1 MFEGKLTIDVSP
13 SLEKVLYRLCDMMK
27 QLSVAPNTETGEPVN
42 PIESTVVDPTA
53 TAPTAAPDAPDAPD
67 APQIDNAEPSVP
79 VAPAPVYT
87 RNQISKAGAELI
99 AADPAKMSAL
109 QELLA
114 QFNVI
119 AIPEL
124 KEYQFGAF
132 AAELRELGA
141 NI

>member
-27 QLSVAPNTETGEPVN
+27 QLNVSPNTETREPVN

-53 TAPTAAPDAPDAPD
+53 TAPTAAPDAP
-67 APQIDNAEPSVP
+67 QIDNAEPSVP

-87 RNQISKAGAELI
+87 QNQISKAGAELI

-114 QFNVI
+114 QFNVTS
-119 AIPEL
+119 IPEL
-124 KEYQFGAF
+124 KEEQFGAF
-132 AAELRELGA
+132 ATKLRELGA

>member
-27 QLSVAPNTETGEPVN
+27 QLSVAPNTETRGPVN

-53 TAPTAAPDAPDAPD
+53 TAPTAAPDAP
-67 APQIDNAEPSVP
+67 QIDNAALSVP

-87 RNQISKAGAELI
+87 QNQISKAGAELI

-114 QFNVI
+114 QFNVTS
-119 AIPEL
+119 IPEL
-124 KEYQFGAF
+124 KKEQFGAF
-132 AAELRELGA
+132 ATKLRELGA

>member
-53 TAPTAAPDAPDAPD
+53 TAPTAAPDAP
-67 APQIDNAEPSVP
+67 QIDNAEPSVP

-87 RNQISKAGAELI
+87 QNQISKAGAELI

-114 QFNVI
+114 QFNVTS
-119 AIPEL
+119 IPEL
-124 KEYQFGAF
+124 KEEQFGAF
-132 AAELRELGA
+132 ATKLRELGA

>member
-42 PIESTVVDPTA
+42 PIESIVVDPTA
-53 TAPTAAPDAPDAPD
+53 TAPTAAPD

-114 QFNVI
+114 QFNVTS
-119 AIPEL
+119 IPEL
-124 KEYQFGAF
+124 KEEQFGVF
-132 AAELRELGA
+132 ATKLRELGA

>member
-53 TAPTAAPDAPDAPD
+53 TAPTAAPDAP
-67 APQIDNAEPSVP
+67 QIDNAEPSVP

-114 QFNVI
+114 QFNVTS
-119 AIPEL
+119 IPEL
-124 KEYQFGAF
+124 KEEQFGAF
-132 AAELRELGA
+132 ATKLRELGA

>member
-53 TAPTAAPDAPDAPD
+53 TAPTVAPD

-87 RNQISKAGAELI
+87 QNQISKAGAELI

-109 QELLA
+109 RGLLA
-114 QFNVI
+114 QFNVTS
-119 AIPEL
+119 IPEL
-124 KEYQFGAF
+124 KEEQFGAF
-132 AAELRELGA
+132 ATKLRELGA

>member
-42 PIESTVVDPTA
+42 PIESTVVEPAA
-53 TAPTAAPDAPDAPD
+53 TAPTAAPDE
-67 APQIDNAEPSVP
+67 PQIDNTEPSVP

-109 QELLA
+109 QGLLA
-114 QFNVI
+114 QFNVTS
-119 AIPEL
+119 IPEL
-124 KEYQFGAF
+124 KEEQFGAF
-132 AAELRELGA
+132 ATKLRELGA

>member
-27 QLSVAPNTETGEPVN
+27 QLSAAPNTETGEPVN

-53 TAPTAAPDAPDAPD
+53 TAPTAAPD

-132 AAELRELGA
+132 ATELRELGA

>member
-53 TAPTAAPDAPDAPD
+53 TAPTGAPD
-67 APQIDNAEPSVP
+67 APQIDNAGPSVP

-132 AAELRELGA
+132 ATELRELGA

>member
-53 TAPTAAPDAPDAPD
+53 TAPTVAPD

-87 RNQISKAGAELI
+87 QNQISKAGAELI

-109 QELLA
+109 RGLLA
-114 QFNVI
+114 QFNVTY
-119 AIPEL
+119 IP
-124 KEYQFGAF
+124 
-132 AAELRELGA
+132 ELRELGA

>member
-27 QLSVAPNTETGEPVN
+27 QLSAAPNTETGEPVN

-53 TAPTAAPDAPDAPD
+53 TAPTRAPDVPR
-67 APQIDNAEPSVP
+67 IDNTEPSVP

-87 RNQISKAGAELI
+87 QNQISKAGAELI

-109 QELLA
+109 RGLLA
-114 QFNVI
+114 QFNVTS
-119 AIPEL
+119 IPEL
-124 KEYQFGAF
+124 KEEQFGAF
-132 AAELRELGA
+132 ATELRELGA

>member
-1 MFEGKLTIDVSP
+1 MFEGKLTIDVTP
-13 SLEKVLYRLCDMMK
+13 RFEKALYKLCDMMK
-27 QLSVAPNTETGEPVN
+27 QLSVAPNTGTRETIKPGE
-42 PIESTVVDPTA
+42 SAGVDSTA
-53 TAPTAAPDAPDAPD
+53 TAPATAPD

-114 QFNVI
+114 QFNVTS
-119 AIPEL
+119 IPEL
-124 KEYQFGAF
+124 KEEQFGAF
-132 AAELRELGA
+132 ATKLRELGA

>member
-27 QLSVAPNTETGEPVN
+27 QLSVAPNTETREPVN

-53 TAPTAAPDAPDAPD
+53 TAPTAAPD

>member
-27 QLSVAPNTETGEPVN
+27 QLSVAPNTETREPVN

-53 TAPTAAPDAPDAPD
+53 TAPTAAPD

-124 KEYQFGAF
+124 KEEQFGAF
-132 AAELRELGA
+132 ATKLRELGA

>member
-27 QLSVAPNTETGEPVN
+27 QLSAAPNTETGEPVN

-53 TAPTAAPDAPDAPD
+53 TAPTA
-67 APQIDNAEPSVP
+67 
-79 VAPAPVYT
+79 PVYT
-87 RNQISKAGAELI
+87 QNQISKAGAELI

-132 AAELRELGA
+132 ATKLRELGA

>member
-53 TAPTAAPDAPDAPD
+53 TAPTAAPAAPD

-99 AADPAKMSAL
+99 AVDPAKMSAL
-109 QELLA
+109 RGLLA
-114 QFNVI
+114 QFNVTS
-119 AIPEL
+119 IPEL
-124 KEYQFGAF
+124 KEEQFGAF
-132 AAELRELGA
+132 ATKLRELGA